1 MGAGRRALGPSHTSP
16 SQHSV
21 PQGENKLPKS
31 YQGTKTP
38 LTLLRQLH
46 CSASSQTCSKCCT
59 DFPSAKYIN
68 TNNRFS
74 PLLPTAPGSDSTAQ
88 AHCTVSP
95 HSAHGALGSIE
106 FLFPLVSFFSVFF
119 IFFFN
124 FPFFFPAWTYAK
136 FHACHGITIG
146 CFSMLPWHEL
156 HYLGRLF
163 VLPLIFPN
171 LSIIVSCWTYSTCLM
186 ASEQDRRWPSK
197 HGLRSHLE
205 KWLAILQTSLSFCK
219 STDFCLHTKNRQ
231 RIKKN

>member
-119 IFFFN
+119 LFFLIFLSFFQPEPMQN
-124 FPFFFPAWTYAK
+124 
-136 FHACHGITIG
+136 
-146 CFSMLPWHEL
+146 SMLAME
-156 HYLGRLF
+156 
-163 VLPLIFPN
+163 LPLGVSPCY
-171 LSIIVSCWTYSTCLM
+171 LDMSYII
-186 ASEQDRRWPSK
+186 
-197 HGLRSHLE
+197 
-205 KWLAILQTSLSFCK
+205 LADYLFYL
-219 STDFCLHTKNRQ
+219 
-231 RIKKN
+231 